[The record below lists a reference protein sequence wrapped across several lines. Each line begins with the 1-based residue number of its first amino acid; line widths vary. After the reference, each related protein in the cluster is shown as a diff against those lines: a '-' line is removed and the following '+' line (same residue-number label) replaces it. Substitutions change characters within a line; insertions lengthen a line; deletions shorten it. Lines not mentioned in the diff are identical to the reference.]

1 MKQDKI
7 FWGTLLFIF
16 VKGFIIKT
24 FGNFDDIYE
33 VEFPSIKKV
42 MALSW
47 IVMQNGNE
55 TMVWFVI
62 PSSNKIDSLRLFIR
76 PKDKKEWQEL

>member
-24 FGNFDDIYE
+24 FGNFDLINLLAD
-33 VEFPSIKKV
+33 V
-42 MALSW
+42 L
-47 IVMQNGNE
+47 
-55 TMVWFVI
+55 VI
-62 PSSNKIDSLRLFIR
+62 CCAVKTPKI
-76 PKDKKEWQEL
+76 